1 MDQLKRH
8 NKESDLHKARHL
20 MLCTRIL
27 PGSFLTLFSLCLCSV
42 LIYSHIFRT
51 LPADQQK
58 NFKDVALREI
68 ASQKVAALNTTSQQ
82 QPKYRDR
89 ASERR
94 VLHNQPDVPLP
105 DPSVSAQR
113 KQAEGPPLPPPPPP
127 PPVHPGKDENNVGNK
142 LLKKMGWA
150 EGSGLGTDGD
160 GRVDPMYVNHGSYN
174 YDVLT

>member
-1 MDQLKRH
+1 M
-8 NKESDLHKARHL
+8 
-20 MLCTRIL
+20 
-27 PGSFLTLFSLCLCSV
+27 
-42 LIYSHIFRT
+42 
-51 LPADQQK
+51 
-58 NFKDVALREI
+58 
-68 ASQKVAALNTTSQQ
+68 NTTSQQQ

-174 YDVLT
+174 YDALT

>member
-1 MDQLKRH
+1 M
-8 NKESDLHKARHL
+8 
-20 MLCTRIL
+20 
-27 PGSFLTLFSLCLCSV
+27 
-42 LIYSHIFRT
+42 
-51 LPADQQK
+51 
-58 NFKDVALREI
+58 
-68 ASQKVAALNTTSQQ
+68 AALNTTSQQQ

-174 YDVLT
+174 YDALT